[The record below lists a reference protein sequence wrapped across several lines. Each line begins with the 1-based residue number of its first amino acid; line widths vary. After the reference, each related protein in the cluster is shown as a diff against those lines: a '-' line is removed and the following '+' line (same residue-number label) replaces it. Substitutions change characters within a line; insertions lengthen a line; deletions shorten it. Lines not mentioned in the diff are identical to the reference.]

1 MKLRSVVLE
10 DIEYREKWLLGLN
23 LRQLLFLS
31 PFILLGYSVLMY
43 SEAPASTRIITATV
57 ILSTGLYFV
66 HANYDQKLGYFLRYA
81 TRRKRVSLQST
92 HDIFQVGDIRDDL
105 ILTPNK
111 LTAVIR
117 VTPSDFAMKSGA
129 RKETTIRQYHNFLN
143 SLGYPVKMLLLIRK
157 QNVREYFSNLKEKAK
172 PKMEEYIEDLQS
184 FYSGLVKNREL
195 FVREYY
201 LIILHFLDKR
211 TDYDLAKEEL
221 DKRVKACR
229 ERLAEAG
236 FASERVKTSEL
247 ILLFSKLV
255 V

>member
-43 SEAPASTRIITATV
+43 SEAPASTRIILATV

-66 HANYDQKLGYFLRYA
+66 HANYDQKLGYFLA
-81 TRRKRVSLQST
+81 FLVRRKRFSPQSA
-92 HDIFQVGDIRDDL
+92 HDIFEVSDIRDDL

-117 VTPSDFAMKSGA
+117 VTPSDFAMKSETG
-129 RKETTIRQYHNFLN
+129 KETTIKQYHNFLN
-143 SLGYPVKMLLLIRK
+143 SLGYPVQILLLIRK
-157 QNVREYFSNLKEKAK
+157 QNIQEYFSNLKEKAK
-172 PKMEEYIEDLQS
+172 HETEEYVEDLQS

-201 LIILHFLDKR
+201 LIIPYFLGKR
-211 TDYDLAKEEL
+211 ADYDLAKEEL

-229 ERLAEAG
+229 ERLAEAC